1 MERRARSSFFSHSL
15 FLTSPYLSLTLSLS
29 LFSPSLSLSLRRG
42 KCPCGSFFLFF
53 LFWLVIVS
61 FFLKKVKVFLFPA
74 PERRGRQ
81 HDSPPRSI
89 FCKKSRSRFLSQ
101 RWLILIIRVCVVWFC
116 LSLSHSLSLSL
127 SLSHSLSQNSF
138 SQNSKLSLQA
148 QTRISF
154 LSLSPQTLAVLSRRS
169 FFLEKTRRTKST
181 GKIKTRCCFLW
192 WLVREKEREAAP
204 GKGRRRRK
212 IKISLS
218 LSSQPLPHQ
227 RSPLPLALCDGC
239 LCWYTR

>member
-127 SLSHSLSQNSF
+127 SLALPL
-138 SQNSKLSLQA
+138 SKLL
-148 QTRISF
+148 
-154 LSLSPQTLAVLSRRS
+154 LSKLETLSASANS
-169 FFLEKTRRTKST
+169 NFF
-181 GKIKTRCCFLW
+181 
-192 WLVREKEREAAP
+192 
-204 GKGRRRRK
+204 
-212 IKISLS
+212 SLS
-218 LSSQPLPHQ
+218 LPPNSRCSLSSLFLS
-227 RSPLPLALCDGC
+227 RKDEANEIDREDKDKVLFFVVAGEGKRARGC
-239 LCWYTR
+239 AGKRKKKKKD